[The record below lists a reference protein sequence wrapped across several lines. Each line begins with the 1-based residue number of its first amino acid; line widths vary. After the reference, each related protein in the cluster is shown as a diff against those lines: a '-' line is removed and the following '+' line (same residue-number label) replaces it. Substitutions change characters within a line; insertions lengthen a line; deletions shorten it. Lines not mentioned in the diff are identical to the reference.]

1 MKFYPSILSDSIEE
15 VEYQLQVAQSLKSV
29 ETVQID
35 IVDGLFADNLT
46 ITPTDL
52 LSSEFGK
59 LKLDFHLMVDEPMDF
74 VHEIIDALDQ
84 LPVRA
89 VIAQIEHLSYPD
101 ELIKELKTHQLEIG
115 LSLDLHTPIDEIKT
129 EIYQELGLVQLMA
142 VEAGFQGQVLQDSIY
157 LKIKQLKQFLSEQ
170 NLKPEIIVD
179 GGIKA
184 NNLVKLK
191 KSGINALVVGS
202 LLWSADNPQDIAA
215 QLNTI

>member
-52 LSSEFGK
+52 LSLEFGK
-59 LKLDFHLMVDEPMDF
+59 LRLDFHLMVDEPMDF
-74 VHEIIDALDQ
+74 VHEIIDVLDQ

-89 VIAQIEHLSYPD
+89 VIAQIEHLSYPE

-157 LKIKQLKQFLSEQ
+157 SKIDQLKQFLSEQ

-184 NNLVKLK
+184 NNLAKLK